1 MTEQAPP
8 TALLAALERARSNLR
23 SPPFEP
29 LAAAVEEVCAFLAA
43 APGAEPP
50 RTVLALISLH
60 PPPSEPRLQANLA
73 ALEFAKQWLDEAYT
87 LIRMPGSMKP
97 EAAAVVLLK
106 VDTITRHVDIECERH
121 RASIERCRV
130 AAELAKLAQD
140 TARWLSVLPSGAC
153 SSRLERASE
162 FLVMGY
168 VALAPGAADRSG
180 INGEV
185 SATERLLLETLEST
199 LTRLLAVDLDGITFY
214 ESLVLRCPTRP
225 TIDDAIMR
233 QVLDGLAW
241 LLRAVQEML
250 RPYAPPP
257 GTAPTQP
264 APEEPQV
271 EKPAPTTDATADADA
286 LRALE
291 AARDH
296 AYLALVLNM
305 DAAVFRPELAGAI
318 EEARW
323 EIARAQR
330 MIAPIAVTDAALT
343 MPRELDAAPAA
354 TPEWALTTAHAVLL
368 SWLTRPVGH
377 TPGRSAILLAARALR
392 DACAEAYRT
401 RSQETSEAPALEE
414 LTHNQR
420 TTLLRGL
427 RALTEA
433 HAYACDARRFGE
445 DDQSPDGSAL
455 EQVCVEVWAAREL
468 VRGLLKAERQHLADG
483 WDNEHVLRRET
494 TSATRALVVLHETVT
509 EWLDDAEPRRP
520 SFPRE
525 VPDDVLQAVRGALL
539 SVDRVIVA
547 RTAYPPATTARRFL
561 GGVLTRLARWVRP

>member
-8 TALLAALERARSNLR
+8 TALLAALERAQSNLR

-60 PPPSEPRLQANLA
+60 PPPSEARLQANLA
-73 ALEFAKQWLDEAYT
+73 ALEFAKHWLDEAYT

-121 RASIERCRV
+121 RASIERRRV

-168 VALAPGAADRSG
+168 VALAPGAADRSE
-180 INGEV
+180 ITGEV
-185 SATERLLLETLEST
+185 SATERRLLETLEST

-305 DAAVFRPELAGAI
+305 DAAVFRPVLAGAI
-318 EEARW
+318 EEARG

-330 MIAPIAVTDAALT
+330 MIAPIGATDT
-343 MPRELDAAPAA
+343 TPRELDAAHAT
-354 TPEWALTTAHAVLL
+354 TPEWALTNAHAVLL
-368 SWLTRPVGH
+368 LWLARPVAH
-377 TPGRSAILLAARALR
+377 TPARNAVLLAARALR

-401 RSQETSEAPALEE
+401 RAQEPGEAPAPEE

-420 TTLLRGL
+420 VTLFRGL
-427 RALTEA
+427 HTLTEA

-455 EQVCVEVWAAREL
+455 EQVCTEVWAAREL
-468 VRGLLKAERQHLADG
+468 VRRRLEAERQHLPDG
-483 WDNEHVLRRET
+483 WDNEHVLRRGT

-509 EWLDDAEPRRP
+509 EWLDVAAPRRR
-520 SFPRE
+520 SFPCE

-539 SVDRVIVA
+539 SADRAIVA
-547 RTAYPPATTARRFL
+547 RTAYPAATTARRFL
-561 GGVLTRLARWVRP
+561 GGVLKRLARWVRP